1 MRCFKIIKTTITHHL
16 NLNHGRR
23 NKSGV
28 QDKYGIV
35 YKSSVGK
42 ESGFHH
48 FIEVRDNVN
57 QVPVPEIRN
66 RSVRNSQG
74 EFSLF

>member
-1 MRCFKIIKTTITHHL
+1 MYK
-16 NLNHGRR
+16 
-23 NKSGV
+23 
-28 QDKYGIV
+28 DKYGIV